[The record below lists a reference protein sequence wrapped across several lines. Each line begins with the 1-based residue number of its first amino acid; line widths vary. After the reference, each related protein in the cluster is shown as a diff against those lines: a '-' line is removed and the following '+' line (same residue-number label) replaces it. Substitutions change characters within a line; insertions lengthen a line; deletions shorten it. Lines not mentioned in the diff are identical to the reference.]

1 MKSPE
6 VALAMLKREG
16 RWLLQL
22 RDDIDGIVYP
32 GTWAL
37 FGGHIESGESPAQAV
52 QRELTEEINWTT
64 TQLQPWFS
72 Q

>member
-1 MKSPE
+1 MKCPE

-37 FGGHIESGESPAQAV
+37 FGGHIERGESPAQAV
-52 QRELTEEINWTT
+52 QRELT
-64 TQLQPWFS
+64 
-72 Q
+72 